1 MAETGAAGVVGMGA
15 VGIAM
20 SAAVSGSSG
29 ISVVKGINMQN
40 DQRLHQRSYVYIYI
54 KKKKRKKDGRESLTS
69 ARNTYL

>member
-1 MAETGAAGVVGMGA
+1 MGAAGVAETGAAGVVGMGA

-20 SAAVSGSSG
+20 STAVSGSSR

-54 KKKKRKKDGRESLTS
+54 KKKKGKRMGEK
-69 ARNTYL
+69 A

>member
-1 MAETGAAGVVGMGA
+1 MAETGAAGVAGMGA

-20 SAAVSGSSG
+20 SAAVLGSSG

-40 DQRLHQRSYVYIYI
+40 DQRLHQRSYAYIYI
-54 KKKKRKKDGRESLTS
+54 KKKKRKKDGRETLTS